1 LKIVEQSVK
10 LIGLMHPCLFS
21 KEAGD
26 YVTDFDPQKLIEH
39 AGRVCYKSE
48 DKITLDSASKFVE
61 MIAVNQHESVLE
73 HSCASFLIVCDRGV
87 SHEIVRHRIASFSQ
101 ESTRYCNYGKE
112 KFGKEIT
119 VIKPPGLT
127 AQQYIFWKDVCEMSE
142 ARYLTL
148 LDTGATPQIARSVL
162 PTCLKTEVVMTANFR
177 EWKHFLKLRT
187 SPKAHPQMQEIAM
200 MIEDFLK
207 DVAPTVFEVTT

>member
-112 KFGKEIT
+112 KFGKEIRASVFCV
-119 VIKPPGLT
+119 VIQK
-127 AQQYIFWKDVCEMSE
+127 IFILIMTYHFPEVGQ
-142 ARYLTL
+142 A
-148 LDTGATPQIARSVL
+148 
-162 PTCLKTEVVMTANFR
+162 CLVKMFDYFV
-177 EWKHFLKLRT
+177 
-187 SPKAHPQMQEIAM
+187 
-200 MIEDFLK
+200 
-207 DVAPTVFEVTT
+207 